1 MDPLKI
7 IILLSSLAAIYLTIC
22 WLDHKKGWQLSNWI
36 NGRCINP
43 FTPTPKA
50 TNSQDDKDLLIKQLI
65 ERVQVLE
72 KIVTEPSYEL
82 NKKLNQL

>member
-22 WLDHKKGWQLSNWI
+22 WIDHKKSWQLASWI
-36 NGRCINP
+36 NGRYSNP